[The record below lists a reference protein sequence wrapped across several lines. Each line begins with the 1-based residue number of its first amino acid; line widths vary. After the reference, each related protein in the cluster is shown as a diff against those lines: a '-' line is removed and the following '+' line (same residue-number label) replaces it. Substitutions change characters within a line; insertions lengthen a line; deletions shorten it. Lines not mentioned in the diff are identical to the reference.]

1 MHTALKTPSSDET
14 LAERVDALAR
24 RVDIRLAPV
33 PFGRY
38 ELDAV
43 IGRGA
48 QGVVFSAWDRE
59 LERDVALKLL
69 RREPNLDEARML
81 ARLVHPHI
89 VRLYDAGIVD
99 GFAYLAMEL
108 GEWSSLAHRI
118 RDAEWSEIVTL
129 FVQAGRGLAAAHR
142 VGIVHGDVKPGN
154 MLIGADGLV
163 RIADFGQARNE
174 QSDGLADEVLLEI
187 LGTAS
192 ESFDAPT
199 PPIVIGG
206 TPGYR
211 APECVLGLP
220 PTPSSDQFSFCVAL
234 WEALYGTRPWPDVR
248 KTFVAAPP
256 DKPGARFGAPRS
268 IERLLRRGLA
278 ADAWDR
284 FPSMDALCDSLV
296 RAVDRRLT
304 RRLTITATAVLLAMG
319 VLLGRVSLSGG

>member
-1 MHTALKTPSSDET
+1 MHISLKTPSREET

-24 RVDIRLAPV
+24 RVHVRFAPV

-48 QGVVFSAWDRE
+48 QGVVFSAWDCE

-89 VRLYDAGIVD
+89 VRLYDAGVVD

-108 GEWSSLAHRI
+108 GEWSSLAHRV
-118 RDAEWSEIVTL
+118 RDADWSEIVTL

-154 MLIGADGLV
+154 MLIGVDGLV
-163 RIADFGQARNE
+163 RIVDFGQARYE

-206 TPGYR
+206 TAGYR
-211 APECVLGLP
+211 APECGLGMAP
-220 PTPSSDQFSFCVAL
+220 MPSSDQFSFCVSL

-256 DKPGARFGAPRS
+256 DKPGTRFGVPRS

-284 FPSMDALCDSLV
+284 FPSMDALCDALV

-304 RRLTITATAVLLAMG
+304 RQLTITATAVLLAIG
-319 VLLGRVSLSGG
+319 VLLGRLS

>member
-1 MHTALKTPSSDET
+1 MHIAPETPSRDET
-14 LAERVDALAR
+14 LAERVDALAE
-24 RVDIRLAPV
+24 RVDIRLPPV
-33 PFGRY
+33 PLGRY

-48 QGVVFSAWDRE
+48 HGVVFSAWDCE

-89 VRLYDAGIVD
+89 VRLYDAGVVD

-108 GEWSSLAHRI
+108 GEWPPFAQRI
-118 RDAEWSEIVTL
+118 CDAADWLKIVTL

-154 MLIGADGLV
+154 MLIGVDGLV
-163 RIADFGQARNE
+163 RIADFGQARYE
-174 QSDGLADEVLLEI
+174 PVERVLI
-187 LGTAS
+187 
-192 ESFDAPT
+192 
-199 PPIVIGG
+199 PPIVISG
-206 TPGYR
+206 TAGYR
-211 APECVLGLP
+211 APECVLGMA
-220 PTPSSDQFSFCVAL
+220 PTPSSDQFSFCVSL
-234 WEALYGTRPWPDVR
+234 WEALYGARPWPNVA

-278 ADAWDR
+278 ADPWDR
-284 FPSMDALCDSLV
+284 FPSMDALVNALL

-304 RRLTITATAVLLAMG
+304 RRFTIAAVVVLLAMG
-319 VLLGRVSLSGG
+319 VLLGRASWIGA